1 MPRCSSLSGT
11 STINANGSTTTNNNS
26 NTSSSVSSSFL
37 IAHGE
42 IPLKVRING
51 DAKSILTFGLA
62 PTQQFRILIQKFHN
76 RPLSPSTTPENL
88 ADCKF
93 EFDGEV
99 LNPLA
104 TPEDED
110 LEGGEM
116 IDVTTAVKATK
127 KKKKQQ
133 DNGLRRNATRSSTR
147 SLPAYNDNDDDDDCQ
162 VVREI
167 ITVQTSRNN
176 HIIPLIGI
184 YMASAACIT
193 QSKTGKPKRFRL
205 YSTDT
210 FETLKEGYV
219 KFYKKKGCRNVKFY
233 FKNSLIVD
241 IKKTLAESGVE
252 NMDSICA
259 IENGKKY
266 VAI

>member
-1 MPRCSSLSGT
+1 
-11 STINANGSTTTNNNS
+11 
-26 NTSSSVSSSFL
+26 
-37 IAHGE
+37 
-42 IPLKVRING
+42 
-51 DAKSILTFGLA
+51 
-62 PTQQFRILIQKFHN
+62 
-76 RPLSPSTTPENL
+76 
-88 ADCKF
+88 
-93 EFDGEV
+93 V

-147 SLPAYNDNDDDDDCQ
+147 SLPAYNDNNDDDDDCQ

-176 HIIPLIGI
+176 
-184 YMASAACIT
+184 
-193 QSKTGKPKRFRL
+193 SKTGKPKRFRL